1 MTTLQQLADEAEKH
15 FDYMVE
21 TRRYLHRNPEVS
33 FKEFDTTAFI
43 IGELEKL
50 NLEIHRPLETGCVAI
65 INGAPSDRVIALR
78 ADIDALAMDEE
89 GEHKKGFLSERAG
102 AAHCCGHDAHTT
114 NLLTVAKMLSE
125 RRDEIQGKV
134 LLIFQPGE
142 EKSPGGGRLLTES
155 GFLQKQGVQ
164 AVYGLHTTPDFSPG
178 TIAIKPGP
186 LMARTD
192 EVEVEIRGK
201 GGHAAAPHTAIDPI
215 VMASEAVMAIQTIIS
230 RGLNPTEPA
239 VITFGK
245 FHGGN
250 THNVIPEKVDLMGT
264 IRSFS
269 DETADFLM
277 KRIHEVLDGI
287 TKAHGG
293 SYTCRFN
300 PGYPAVINSEKETE
314 TVIRVA
320 GEVIGK
326 ENIIEMKRPWMAGE
340 DFAFYLK
347 EFPGA
352 FFFLGSG
359 SDESDSKWS
368 WHHPKYN
375 VDERSMI
382 TGAALLCAIA
392 LDGRGK

>member
-1 MTTLQQLADEAEKH
+1 MTTLQQLTGEAEKH
-15 FDYMVE
+15 FGYMVK
-21 TRRYLHRNPEVS
+21 TRRHLHRNPEVS
-33 FKEFDTTAFI
+33 FKEFDTTDFI

-50 NLEIHRPLETGCVAI
+50 GVEIHRPLETGCVAI
-65 INGAPSDRVIALR
+65 ISGAPSDRVIALR
-78 ADIDALAMDEE
+78 ADIDALAMEEE
-89 GEHKKGFLSERAG
+89 GEHKKEFLSERAG

-114 NLLTVAKMLSE
+114 NLLTAAKMLAE

-142 EKSPGGGRLLTES
+142 EKSPGGGRLLTET
-155 GFLQKQGVQ
+155 GFLQQQGVQ
-164 AVYGLHTTPDFSPG
+164 AVYGLHTSPDFRTG
-178 TIAIKPGP
+178 TIALKAGP

-215 VMASEAVMAIQTIIS
+215 VMASEAVLAIQTIIS
-230 RGLNPTEPA
+230 RSLNPGEPA

-269 DETADFLM
+269 DETAEFLM

-300 PGYPAVINSEKETE
+300 PGYPAVINTEKETE
-314 TVIRVA
+314 TVIRAASGVL
-320 GEVIGK
+320 GK
-326 ENIIEMKRPWMAGE
+326 DKIIEMKRPFMAGE
-340 DFAFYLK
+340 DFSFYLK

-352 FFFLGSG
+352 LFFLGSG
-359 SDESDSKWS
+359 SEESDSFWS

-375 VDERSMI
+375 VDEKCMI
-382 TGAALLCAIA
+382 TGAALLTALA
-392 LDGRGK
+392 LDRG